1 MESRLSIMERAKR
14 DDGGS
19 GGGRSGGARGGGKK
33 AGDYC
38 VRMRGLPWEAT
49 KVRRELYS
57 VINNVAARAV
67 LMSPLDGAARSV
79 LLHQ

>member
-1 MESRLSIMERAKR
+1 MERAKR
-14 DDGGS
+14 DDGSS

-49 KVRRELYS
+49 KVRLQLYD
-57 VINNVAARAV
+57 VI
-67 LMSPLDGAARSV
+67 
-79 LLHQ
+79 